1 MKAINLFPRILCS
14 LALITA
20 ATFAQEQKPPSQGE
34 MEAAKKVEAAQGLPA
49 KLKQAEEYL
58 KKNSKSATRPKVAE
72 YLANEISVVNDGN
85 QRLGYIQTYSKLF
98 STEAEQGYIVSALAD
113 AYALTDK
120 LDEAFKLAP
129 KAFEKSPDNVL
140 LLIQLALKG
149 SNAVRQGN
157 AAYAEP
163 SKQYGAKAI
172 EMIEADKKPANIN
185 DQFWGEVKT
194 KWLPELHQALGF
206 IAFSAGDGAEAKMRF
221 EKVAAMNPTNPNGFL
236 MLASFADGEYQRA
249 AMEYNTA
256 SGAAKDAALK
266 KAYGHLDAVIDNYA
280 RVVAITQPKPE
291 FKQIHDQ
298 VWTALQETYKIRK
311 GSLDGLQE
319 LVEKYK
325 K

>member
-1 MKAINLFPRILCS
+1 MKAINLSPRILCS
-14 LALITA
+14 LAVA
-20 ATFAQEQKPPSQGE
+20 VAMAFAQEQKPPSPGE
-34 MEAAKKVEAAQGLPA
+34 IEAAKKVEAAQGLPA
-49 KLKQAEEYL
+49 KLKQAEEFM
-58 KKNSKSATRPKVAE
+58 KKNSKSAARPKVAE

-98 STEAEQGYIVSALAD
+98 STDTEQSYIVSALVD
-113 AYALTDK
+113 AYAMTDK
-120 LDEAFKLAP
+120 LEDAFKLAP

-140 LLIQLALKG
+140 LMIQLALKG

-157 AAYAEP
+157 AAYVEP
-163 SKQYGAKAI
+163 SKQYGTKAI
-172 EMIEADKKPANIN
+172 EMIEADKKPASIN

-194 KWLPELHQALGF
+194 RWLPELHQALGF

-221 EKVAAMNPTNPNGFL
+221 EKVAALSPTNPNGFL
-236 MLASFADGEYQRA
+236 MLASFADGDYQRA

-256 SGAAKDAALK
+256 SGVAKDAALK
-266 KAYGHLDAVIDNYA
+266 KAYEHLDTVIDYYA
-280 RVVAITQPKPE
+280 RVVALTQPKPE

-298 VWTALQETYKIRK
+298 VLTALQETYKIRK
-311 GSLDGLQE
+311 GSLDGLQQ

>member
-1 MKAINLFPRILCS
+1 MKAITLFPRILCS
-14 LALITA
+14 LALVTA
-20 ATFAQEQKPPSQGE
+20 AVIAQEQKPPSQGE

-72 YLANEISVVNDGN
+72 YLANEIGAVNDGN

-98 STEAEQGYIVSALAD
+98 SAENEQGYILPALAD
-113 AYALTDK
+113 AYAVTDK
-120 LDEAFKLAP
+120 LDDAFKLAP
-129 KAFEKSPDNVL
+129 KAFEKMPDNIL
-140 LLIQLALKG
+140 LMIQLALKG

-157 AAYAEP
+157 AQYAEP
-163 SKQYGAKAI
+163 SKQYGTKAI
-172 EMIEADKKPANIN
+172 EMIEADKKPASIN

-194 KWLPELHQALGF
+194 RWLPELHQALGF
-206 IAFSAGDGAEAKMRF
+206 IAFAANDGAEAKMRF
-221 EKVAAMNPTNPNGFL
+221 EKVAALNPSNPNGFL
-236 MLASFADGEYQRA
+236 MLADFADKDYQRA
-249 AMEYNTA
+249 AMDYNTA

-266 KAYGHLDAVIDNYA
+266 KAYSHLDTVIDYYA
-280 RVVAITQPKPE
+280 RVVALTQPKPE

-298 VWTALQETYKIRK
+298 VLNALQETYKIRK
-311 GSLDGLQE
+311 GSLDGLQQ